1 MYWVL
6 PFFTGSYCFYWVL
19 KGLIGFSWVSLTLI
33 RSRWFRLDCT
43 GFYRVLSEWQSSL
56 VRLALD
62 GHASITGR
70 PFKFFYRTRLAFI
83 EFNRSYLTGTGF
95 FFALI
100 DLHSVRTSL
109 LPATIKFYCAPPG
122 GTGFYRVLLGF
133 TGFYWVLWVFMGFTG
148 FFRFVHIS
156 STFGRR
162 KRPESPPQ
170 ISKMLCKMPAMLE
183 MLEMLGCLERRRHRP
198 PVSRII
204 RATRKV
210 PQSRKLAHGKILC
223 KMLGMLW
230 MFGCLERVEH
240 GPPISESSPRRTIE
254 PFSQRLHGSKML
266 RDAQDAPPPQ
276 DARDARTSR
285 PTTNRIVE
293 RIADRHQLRMRV
305 QRNDA
310 RQDSSQDARDARDAR
325 TCWSPP
331 SRILYLSDR
340 GNERTNIR

>member
-1 MYWVL
+1 MAKQKNLFFPSRIASIAETKSSFFFVL
-6 PFFTGSYCFYWVL
+6 QNRMETLSSMNSSSQSKSNHNSLKDIQHYSGSNCFSFLTGWM
-19 KGLIGFSWVSLTLI
+19 
-33 RSRWFRLDCT
+33 RLCLAFT
-43 GFYRVLSEWQSSL
+43 GFYRVL
-56 VRLALD
+56 
-62 GHASITGR
+62 
-70 PFKFFYRTRLAFI
+70 P
-83 EFNRSYLTGTGF
+83 GF
-95 FFALI
+95 
-100 DLHSVRTSL
+100 
-109 LPATIKFYCAPPG
+109 
-122 GTGFYRVLLGF
+122 TGFYRVLLGF
-133 TGFYWVLWVFMGFTG
+133 TGLLLVLLGFTEFYWVFLGLTGFYWVLWVFMGFTG